1 MSYKILAD
9 AIVVI
14 HFLWIIFMI
23 VGFVLTAAAFR
34 RRKLFDLFWLRTIH
48 LAGIVFVA
56 ALGILGKSCPLTV
69 WESAMRERHDPNAA
83 YAGSFI
89 VHWIEQVVYPN
100 VSPLAVT
107 LPVITAAV
115 VTLIIYVLR
124 PPLRLAEILRRHR

>member
-1 MSYKILAD
+1 MSYKLLAD
-9 AIVVI
+9 VIVVI

-23 VGFVLTAAAFR
+23 AGFILTITAFR
-34 RRKLFDLFWLRTIH
+34 WRKLFDLFWLRTIH

-56 ALGILGKSCPLTV
+56 TLGILGAYCPLTV
-69 WESAMRERHDPNAA
+69 WESALRERNDANAT

-100 VSPLAVT
+100 VSPLVVT

>member
-9 AIVVI
+9 VIVVI

-23 VGFVLTAAAFR
+23 MGFVLTMAAFR
-34 RRKLFDLFWLRTIH
+34 WKKLFDLFWLRTIH

-56 ALGILGKSCPLTV
+56 TLGILGEYCPLTV
-69 WESAMRERHDPNAA
+69 WEAALRERHDPNAA

-89 VHWIEQVVYPN
+89 VHLIEQVVYPN
-100 VSPLAVT
+100 VSPMVVT
-107 LPVITAAV
+107 LPVIMMAV
-115 VTLIIYVLR
+115 ATLIIYVLR

>member
-23 VGFVLTAAAFR
+23 VGFILTVAAFR
-34 RRKLFDLFWLRTIH
+34 WRKLFDLFWLRTIH

-56 ALGILGKSCPLTV
+56 TLGILGKYCPLTV
-69 WESAMRERHDPNAA
+69 WESALRERHDPNAA

-100 VSPLAVT
+100 VSPLVVT

-115 VTLIIYVLR
+115 GTLIIYVLR
-124 PPLRLAEILRRHR
+124 PPLRLAEILRRYR

>member
-23 VGFVLTAAAFR
+23 GGFVLTIAAFR
-34 RRKLFDLFWLRTIH
+34 WRKLFDWFWLRTIH

-56 ALGILGKSCPLTV
+56 MIGVLGTYCPLTV
-69 WESAMRERHDPNAA
+69 WESALRERHDPNAA

-107 LPVITAAV
+107 LPVITMAA